1 MKKLTKSKRD
11 TVRFLLKRALNDL
24 KVAKDFTFKAYGS
37 SETTFDIKFAI
48 GNLESALS
56 NLPKTKLP
64 KKTDASPAD
73 RPKDCPAK
81 DKECPMQTAKTEV
94 RDIEKRFKECVCD
107 QLNVLPEQCVPQAKF
122 VEDFGADDL
131 DPIELAMQLEVEFG
145 ICFTDDEVSN
155 MSTYEKLL
163 NLVKEKVA
171 AKTKPVPTTTPN
183 QFPCQY
189 G

>member
-1 MKKLTKSKRD
+1 MQQRTTKK
-11 TVRFLLKRALNDL
+11 
-24 KVAKDFTFKAYGS
+24 
-37 SETTFDIKFAI
+37 I
-48 GNLESALS
+48 G
-56 NLPKTKLP
+56 
-64 KKTDASPAD
+64 DG
-73 RPKDCPAK
+73 
-81 DKECPMQTAKTEV
+81 
-94 RDIEKRFKECVCD
+94 DIEKRFRECVCD
-107 QLNVLPEQCVPQAKF
+107 QLGVLPEKCVPKAKF

-131 DPIELAMQLEVEFG
+131 DPIELAMALEVEFG

-163 NLVKEKVA
+163 NLVRKKVA